1 MNRISIVVLFALAA
15 CGNQPAGNAMT
26 NAEVPDGPMPAG
38 APPIAKAPVQSCDP
52 PKLDFAAAPNLGP
65 KDQARYV
72 ENFRAAYD
80 KACAGKLFAD
90 RPLIDEGT
98 TRKSTLFVLNA
109 PEANVTSIYLGTTAG
124 PPPRMLIESPF
135 GTPPQIPS
143 VDDLHESIYCAVIGA
158 TEEEQETSG
167 RCLPD

>member
-1 MNRISIVVLFALAA
+1 MMNFSIVKFACFAIGCGAAVAA
-15 CGNQPAGNAMT
+15 CSKPLETGANVVT
-26 NAEVPDGPMPAG
+26 NAP
-38 APPIAKAPVQSCDP
+38 APVAACVL
-52 PKLDFAAAPNLGP
+52 PKLDFKAAPNLGP
-65 KDQARYV
+65 KDQARYTA
-72 ENFRAAYD
+72 NFRAAFD

-90 RPLIDEGT
+90 GPLIDEGST
-98 TRKSTLFVLNA
+98 DKSTLFVLNA

-135 GTPPQIPS
+135 GDPPQIPS
-143 VDDLHESIYCAVIGA
+143 VDDLYEAIYCAEIGA